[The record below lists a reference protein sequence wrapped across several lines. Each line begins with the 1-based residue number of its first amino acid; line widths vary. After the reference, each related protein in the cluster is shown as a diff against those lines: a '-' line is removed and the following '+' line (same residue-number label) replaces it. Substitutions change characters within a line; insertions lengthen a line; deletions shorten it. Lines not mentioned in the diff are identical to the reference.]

1 MGEKEMIKSFDFN
14 SDSENIFATMH
25 LRLTDKGKFKLTIR
39 EYETEDKTGNNR
51 KQTAVLDVAESHKLL
66 YNLEKKLN
74 EYAHRAST
82 MTITREYY
90 SSNYLEGVSTWMLE
104 DKSMFGMATLDP
116 VDIHNVAFF
125 KLRKFQEVI
134 DAVRIIAVRQE
145 EMLRAKTLK
154 K

>member
-1 MGEKEMIKSFDFN
+1 MIKSFDFN

-39 EYETEDKTGNNR
+39 EYETEDKKGNNR
-51 KQTAVLDVAESHKLL
+51 KQTAVLDVAETHRLL
-66 YNLEKKLN
+66 NNLEKKLN

-82 MTITREYY
+82 MTIIREYY
-90 SSNYLEGVSTWMLE
+90 SSNHIEGVSTWMLE
-104 DKSMFGMATLDP
+104 DKSLFGMATLHP

-134 DAVRIIAVRQE
+134 DAVRIIAKRQE
-145 EMLRAKTLK
+145 EMSRAKTLK

>member
-1 MGEKEMIKSFDFN
+1 MIKSFDFN

-39 EYETEDKTGNNR
+39 EYETKEKTGNNR
-51 KQTAVLDVAESHKLL
+51 KQTSVLDVAESHKLL

-82 MTITREYY
+82 MTITITREYY
-90 SSNYLEGVSTWMLE
+90 SSNHLEGVSTWMLE
-104 DKSMFGMATLDP
+104 DKSLFGMATLHP

-145 EMLRAKTLK
+145 EMSRAKTLK
-154 K
+154 E

>member
-1 MGEKEMIKSFDFN
+1 MIKSFDFN

-39 EYETEDKTGNNR
+39 EYETEDKKGNNR
-51 KQTAVLDVAESHKLL
+51 KQTAVLDVAETHRLL
-66 YNLEKKLN
+66 NNLEKKLN
-74 EYAHRAST
+74 EYTHRAST

-90 SSNYLEGVSTWMLE
+90 SSNHIEGVSTWMLE
-104 DKSMFGMATLDP
+104 DKSLFGMATLHP
-116 VDIHNVAFF
+116 LDIHNVAFF

-134 DAVRIIAVRQE
+134 DAVRIIAKRQE
-145 EMLRAKTLK
+145 EMSRAKTLK